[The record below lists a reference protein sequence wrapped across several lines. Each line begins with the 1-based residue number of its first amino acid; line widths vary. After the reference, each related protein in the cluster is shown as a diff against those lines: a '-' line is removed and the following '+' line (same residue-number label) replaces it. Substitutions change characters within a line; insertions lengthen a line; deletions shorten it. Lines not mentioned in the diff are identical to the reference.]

1 MFAWGH
7 ATHFFFFL
15 HLFSSPHPKHPS
27 LGSNRAAAR
36 PRNTHSMA
44 NSIEPVH
51 GEPQWLDST
60 PHQRP
65 QRPLTADE
73 KLQATRVDVESQ
85 GSKEYNSPRRAEYN
99 STPISQDNG
108 IFSKLRNFEA
118 TMDRKLG
125 IESEAIDRK
134 LPEDRKPQPWHSQL
148 VMALLWASGTMN
160 VSCFATGFLG
170 HEFGLSLKQSILII
184 IFASILGASV
194 SGFCATMGAA
204 TGLRQ
209 ISIGRY
215 SMGWYPNK
223 IIAALNTIQQLG
235 WSAVGCITGGLALQ
249 AVSNGNV
256 SIAVGIVI
264 IALCSLCISFIGL
277 RAILIYEKYAWL
289 VYFIIFMIIF
299 GQTGKYAD
307 NTTPSS
313 LKGAT
318 LSGTV
323 LSLLAIVY
331 GSSASWATIASDYY
345 VHYPA
350 TVSRT
355 KVFLLTAGGISI
367 PTSIGM
373 CAGAVVASALDN
385 PGHPSIAKAWT
396 ASYDRGLGFLIQ
408 DALYPRG
415 FADFILVLLVLSG
428 INMNILNT
436 YSAAISCQQFA
447 RPFARVPRFLWTFL
461 CFGVIIALA
470 LAGKNNLL
478 SYLTNFLS
486 LLGYWCTS
494 YAVIVFSEHYVFR
507 HGNFANYDLEGWN
520 DPAVLPKGLAAGFAF
535 AMGVVAWVSTLR

>member
-1 MFAWGH
+1 
-7 ATHFFFFL
+7 
-15 HLFSSPHPKHPS
+15 
-27 LGSNRAAAR
+27 
-36 PRNTHSMA
+36 MA

-51 GEPQWLDST
+51 GEPKELHT
-60 PHQRP
+60 APHQRP
-65 QRPLTADE
+65 QRPLTTAE
-73 KLQATRVDVESQ
+73 KLQATTVDVESH
-85 GSKEYNSPRRAEYN
+85 GSRENSPRITEYN
-99 STPISQDNG
+99 STPIKQDG
-108 IFSKLRNFEA
+108 GVLSKLRDLEA
-118 TMDRKLG
+118 AMDRKLG
-125 IESEAIDRK
+125 VESEAIDRK
-134 LPEDRKPQPWHSQL
+134 LPEDREPQPWHSQL

-170 HEFGLSLKQSILII
+170 HEFGLNLKQSILIV

-223 IIAALNTIQQLG
+223 IIAALNTVQQLG

-249 AVSNGNV
+249 AVSNGHV

-264 IALCSLCISFIGL
+264 IAACSLAISFIGL
-277 RAILIYEKYAWL
+277 RAILVYEKYAWL

-307 NTTPSS
+307 ATTPTE
-313 LKGAT
+313 LTGAT

-323 LSLLAIVY
+323 LGLIAIVY

-355 KVFLLTAGGISI
+355 KVFLLTTLGISL

-373 CAGAVVASALDN
+373 TAGAVVASALTN
-385 PGHPSIAKAWT
+385 PAHPAIAKSWSA
-396 ASYDRGLGFLIQ
+396 ADDRGLGFLIQ
-408 DALYPRG
+408 TMLHPRG

-470 LAGKNNLL
+470 LAGRNDLL
-478 SYLTNFLS
+478 GYLTNFLS

-494 YAVIVFSEHYVFR
+494 YGVIVFLEHFVFR
-507 HGNFANYDLEGWN
+507 KGKFENYDLEGWN

-535 AMGVVAWVSTLR
+535 GMGVVAWVMGMVSPPSFLFCHAKKSNKHHPSVLFD